1 MPYKNKEDKKLYDAM
16 YKHTE
21 AGKKSN
27 MICCWKYKGIKL
39 KGSKL
44 LLILP
49 LLGTLGGAL
58 WAGFEGYARWV
69 AMEKKINEYVAPD
82 LSSFNLRL
90 EVLEERIVSLQENV
104 NIETST
110 LKELVGAAQDDA
122 RTIRTDI
129 RNDVHEAHD
138 QISNVDKRSR
148 ATEQDIRT
156 SLRQTE
162 TDLRTMIDHASDRF
176 DSKRT
181 AIESDAQRRI
191 ELIDSKLTALETKLR
206 EMLQRA
212 LDNPLAGQ

>member
-1 MPYKNKEDKKLYDAM
+1 MSEV
-16 YKHTE
+16 E
-21 AGKKSN
+21 
-27 MICCWKYKGIKL
+27 YKGIKL

-82 LSSFNLRL
+82 LSGFNLRL

-138 QISNVDKRSR
+138 QIANVDKRSR

-162 TDLRTMIDHASDRF
+162 TDLRTMIDHANDRF

-191 ELIDSKLTALETKLR
+191 ELIDSKLSDLETKLR

>member
-1 MPYKNKEDKKLYDAM
+1 MSEV
-16 YKHTE
+16 E
-21 AGKKSN
+21 
-27 MICCWKYKGIKL
+27 YKGIKL

-138 QISNVDKRSR
+138 QIANVDKRSR

-162 TDLRTMIDHASDRF
+162 TDLRTMIDHANDRF

-191 ELIDSKLTALETKLR
+191 ELIDSKLSDLETKLR

>member
-1 MPYKNKEDKKLYDAM
+1 MSEV
-16 YKHTE
+16 E
-21 AGKKSN
+21 
-27 MICCWKYKGIKL
+27 YKGIKL

-138 QISNVDKRSR
+138 QIANVDKRSR
-148 ATEQDIRT
+148 STEQDIRT

-162 TDLRTMIDHASDRF
+162 TDLRTMIDHANDRF

-191 ELIDSKLTALETKLR
+191 ELIDSKLSDLETKLR

>member
-1 MPYKNKEDKKLYDAM
+1 MSEV
-16 YKHTE
+16 E
-21 AGKKSN
+21 
-27 MICCWKYKGIKL
+27 YKGIKL

-138 QISNVDKRSR
+138 QIANVDKRSR
-148 ATEQDIRT
+148 AMEQDIRT

-162 TDLRTMIDHASDRF
+162 TDLRTMIDHANDRF

-191 ELIDSKLTALETKLR
+191 ELIDSKLSDLETKLR

>member
-1 MPYKNKEDKKLYDAM
+1 MSEV
-16 YKHTE
+16 E
-21 AGKKSN
+21 
-27 MICCWKYKGIKL
+27 YKGIKL

-191 ELIDSKLTALETKLR
+191 ELIDSKLSDLETKLR

>member
-1 MPYKNKEDKKLYDAM
+1 MSEVEYQ
-16 YKHTE
+16 
-21 AGKKSN
+21 
-27 MICCWKYKGIKL
+27 GIKV
-39 KGSKL
+39 KGGKL
-44 LLILP
+44 FLIFP
-49 LLGTLGGAL
+49 LLATLGGAV

-69 AMEKKINEYVAPD
+69 SMEKKINEYVAPD
-82 LSSFNLRL
+82 LSGFTLKL
-90 EVLEERIVSLQENV
+90 ELLEEKIDSLESNV
-104 NIETST
+104 TIEMST

-138 QISNVDKRSR
+138 QIANVDKRSR

-191 ELIDSKLTALETKLR
+191 ELIDSKLSELETKLR
-206 EMLQRA
+206 GMLQRA

>member
-1 MPYKNKEDKKLYDAM
+1 MSEV
-16 YKHTE
+16 E
-21 AGKKSN
+21 
-27 MICCWKYKGIKL
+27 YKGIKL

-138 QISNVDKRSR
+138 QIANVDKRSR

-191 ELIDSKLTALETKLR
+191 ELIDSKLSDLETKLR

>member
-1 MPYKNKEDKKLYDAM
+1 MSEV
-16 YKHTE
+16 E
-21 AGKKSN
+21 
-27 MICCWKYKGIKL
+27 YKGIKL

-69 AMEKKINEYVAPD
+69 AMEEKINEYVAPD
-82 LSSFNLRL
+82 LSSFTLRL
-90 EVLEERIVSLQENV
+90 EVLEERIVSLEDNV
-104 NIETST
+104 ST
-110 LKELVGAAQDDA
+110 ELRTVKELVGSAQDDA
-122 RTIRTDI
+122 RTIRIDLRKDI
-129 RNDVHEAHD
+129 NEVQD
-138 QISNVDKRSR
+138 QVAASDRRSR
-148 ATEQDIRT
+148 NMDQEVRT

-191 ELIDSKLTALETKLR
+191 ELIDSKLSELETKLR

>member
-1 MPYKNKEDKKLYDAM
+1 MSEV
-16 YKHTE
+16 E
-21 AGKKSN
+21 
-27 MICCWKYKGIKL
+27 YKGIKL

-138 QISNVDKRSR
+138 QIANVDKRSR
-148 ATEQDIRT
+148 AMEQDMRT

-162 TDLRTMIDHASDRF
+162 TDLRTMIDHANDRF

-191 ELIDSKLTALETKLR
+191 ELIDSKLSDLETKLR

>member
-1 MPYKNKEDKKLYDAM
+1 MSEV
-16 YKHTE
+16 E
-21 AGKKSN
+21 
-27 MICCWKYKGIKL
+27 YKGIKL

-90 EVLEERIVSLQENV
+90 EVLEERIVSLQDNV

-138 QISNVDKRSR
+138 QIANVDKRSR
-148 ATEQDIRT
+148 STEQDIRT